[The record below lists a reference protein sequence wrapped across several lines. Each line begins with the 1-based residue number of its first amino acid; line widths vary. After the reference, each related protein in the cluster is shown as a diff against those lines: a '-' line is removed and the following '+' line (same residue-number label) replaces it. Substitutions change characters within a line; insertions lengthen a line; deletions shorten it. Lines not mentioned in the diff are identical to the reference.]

1 MTGLA
6 CGRELRGLVIW
17 IICLVVVGEVAADT
31 GIGCVVV
38 IAVVARRA
46 LIGDSRMRPQQ
57 GIEIIVIGE

>member
-31 GIGCVVV
+31 GVGRVVV
-38 IAVVARRA
+38 VAIVA
-46 LIGDSRMRPQQ
+46 GCTLIGDSRMRPQQ